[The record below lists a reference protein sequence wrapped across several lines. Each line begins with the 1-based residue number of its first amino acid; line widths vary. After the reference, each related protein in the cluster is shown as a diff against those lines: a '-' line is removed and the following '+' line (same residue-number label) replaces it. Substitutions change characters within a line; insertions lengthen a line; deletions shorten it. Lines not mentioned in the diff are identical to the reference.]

1 MLSKNAMVNARKSIE
16 SLYIGKCTIT
26 EQQKVQ
32 KANKSIDF
40 ADVIVQED
48 VPCRL
53 SFSTV
58 SNANQTETGASV
70 VQTTKVFLAPEITV
84 KPGSKLTVTQNGVT
98 TEYKSSGVPAFYS
111 TQVFLLKNYKTALPQ
126 RKQPLI

>member
-1 MLSKNAMVNARKSIE
+1 MLPKNAMVRARKVLE
-16 SLYIGKCTIT
+16 TLYDGRCTIT
-26 EQQKVQ
+26 EHQKI
-32 KANKSIDF
+32 KNPNKTTGC
-40 ADVIVQED
+40 ADVVVLED

-58 SNANQTETGASV
+58 TNANQTETGASV

-111 TQVFLLKNYKTALPQ
+111 THQEIGVELFKGWA
-126 RKQPLI
+126 